1 MKISETKASGL
12 LGTLYEA
19 AVQPELLPIFV
30 RDFCREA
37 GGEQAWLLRHD
48 FKRNTVGIDA
58 LHNVDDT
65 ALDLY
70 GRHYFS
76 VDEWFKHGFKRFR
89 TGLCSEGQ
97 LLCSDDILLRSEF
110 YNDYLRQH
118 SMFYKFFGNVVR
130 NDTTMITLSIVRDFD
145 QGSFAKP
152 EVDMMEFFMPHLQR
166 AMQLKARM
174 CEIMLLNS
182 QMELA
187 LDQLS
192 QGAMFVN
199 AQGYVRLM
207 NKAAARIMTARD
219 GLLLDRG
226 HLFAAKAS
234 ESAQLRNLLRQSIL
248 TMTKKGIWAGG
259 NLLISRRSRSPLH
272 VMVSPFSP
280 PESLRQAQP
289 VVIVFVNDPER
300 HVLPRPNLLQRAY
313 RLTPAEAN
321 QAVLLAEGK
330 SLKEVAEAQHVSL
343 HTVRHHLNR
352 IFAKTG
358 TRRQSDLVRLLLSC
372 APQLFCD

>member
-1 MKISETKASGL
+1 MKISETKALRL

-19 AVQPELLPIFV
+19 AVEPELLPVFV
-30 RDFCREA
+30 RDFCRES
-37 GGEQAWLLRHD
+37 GGEHAVIFRRDL
-48 FKRNTVGIDA
+48 KRDNIAIDA
-58 LHNVDDT
+58 LHNIDGA

-70 GRHYFS
+70 GRHYVS
-76 VDEWFKHGFKRFR
+76 MDEWFKHGLKKFR

-110 YNDYLRQH
+110 YNDYLRHH
-118 SMFYKFFGNVVR
+118 SMCYKFFGNVVR
-130 NDTTMITLSIVRDFD
+130 DDDTVITLSVMRGFHE
-145 QGSFAKP
+145 GSFGKP

-166 AMQLKARM
+166 ALQLKARM
-174 CEIMLLNS
+174 SEIMLLNS

-207 NKAAARIMTARD
+207 NKAAARIMGARD

-226 HLFAAKAS
+226 CLCAAKAS

-248 TMTKKGIWAGG
+248 TSTKKATWAGG
-259 NLLISRRSRSPLH
+259 SLLISRRSRSPLH
-272 VMVSPFSP
+272 VTVSPFSA
-280 PESLRQAQP
+280 PESLRHAQP

-300 HVLPRPNLLQRAY
+300 QVLPQRSLLQRIY
-313 RLTPAEAN
+313 GLTPAEAN

-330 SLKEVAEAQHVSL
+330 SLKEVAEAQQISL

-358 TRRQSDLVRLLLSC
+358 TRRQSDLVRLLLNC
-372 APQLFCD
+372 APQLFCG